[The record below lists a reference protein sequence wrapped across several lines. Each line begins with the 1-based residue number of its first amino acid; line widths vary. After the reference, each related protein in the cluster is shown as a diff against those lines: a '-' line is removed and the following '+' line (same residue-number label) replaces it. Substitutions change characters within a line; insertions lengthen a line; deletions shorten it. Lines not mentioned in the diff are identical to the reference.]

1 MAQEIC
7 VRTKTNWTK
16 ENTEVVQSSHP
27 PQETITIKH
36 QNVKVVASPFKI
48 STDEEKP
55 VKKVIEQNNY
65 ANQCLDV
72 IGKQLDRIENK
83 ADIQPSSLVQS
94 LEKPLIKLPVNRQ
107 ASLKSKDKIA
117 LEIVNQRLE
126 ILVKT
131 ELGSSSNPKVI
142 EESPQGR
149 TIVTLGKT
157 STSSQ
162 NSSEFEKDDE
172 HLETQF
178 ESLQVNKLHKSR
190 VTPTNLTKN
199 WYPRP
204 TPLDLPFEERNLSN
218 QFSVSSDK
226 LYEWNIDGL
235 SEQEILN
242 KIQHISMVANNYLN
256 NGHTHTEVV
265 ELLVLGFTGK
275 LLSWWDKYLTEDS
288 RELVKHAVK
297 QDDDGNLIFDEHLER
312 GTPDRVNTLIY
323 TIMDHFIEPP
333 VTSQL
338 GYMTN

>member
-1 MAQEIC
+1 MRILSDEFESKENKVKQELCRKSHSREEKIEVLTRWKDFMEEISAKIPFFEYFENLFQWHKKSC
-7 VRTKTNWTK
+7 VLIKTNWTK
-16 ENTEVVQSSHP
+16 ETREVVQSSHP

-48 STDEEKP
+48 STDEEKL

-65 ANQCLDV
+65 TNQCLDV

-83 ADIQPSSLVQS
+83 VGIQPSSPVQT
-94 LEKPLIKLPVNRQ
+94 LEKPLIRLLANRQ
-107 ASLKSKDKIA
+107 ASLKSKDKTT

-126 ILVKT
+126 NLVKK
-131 ELGSSSNPKVI
+131 ELGSSSNPKVT
-142 EESPQGR
+142 EESPQRR

-157 STSSQ
+157 LTSSQ

-190 VTPTNLTKN
+190 VTPTSLTKN
-199 WYPRP
+199 WYPRL
-204 TPLDLPFEERNLSN
+204 TPPNLQFEERNLSN

-226 LYEWNIDGL
+226 LYEWNIDGFL
-235 SEQEILN
+235 EKEILN

-265 ELLVLGFTGK
+265 ELLVLGFIRK
-275 LLSWWDKYLTEDS
+275 LLSWWDK
-288 RELVKHAVK
+288 
-297 QDDDGNLIFDEHLER
+297 
-312 GTPDRVNTLIY
+312 
-323 TIMDHFIEPP
+323 
-333 VTSQL
+333 
-338 GYMTN
+338 